1 MRVIGVTI
9 WQMDKEPTLTQEV
22 LSTSENGKM
31 IYKMVMDLR
40 NGLMAQNIKFNLV
53 KHTGKL

>member
-9 WQMDKEPTLTQEV
+9 WQTDKEPILTQEV

-40 NGLMAQNIKFNLV
+40 NGLMEQNIKFNLV